1 MMEWGKRFEEA
12 RETSGR
18 RQYRE
23 AIELYKGILEDS
35 KEEDEEVYYSALK
48 AVADLLG
55 YKGIKDYINAIEVY
69 QRIINEYEEAPDE
82 LFDWCQAEIAAT
94 YLFMGMESLD
104 NFDNINEIVNLDD
117 PEIENYFAK
126 LMDKREHFLLA
137 KADAIY
143 KKRM

>member
-1 MMEWGKRFEEA
+1 MEWEKRFDEA
-12 RETSGR
+12 REMSGR
-18 RQYRE
+18 RQYRD
-23 AIELYKGILEDS
+23 AIEVYKGILEDS
-35 KEEDEEVYYSALK
+35 KEEDQEVYYSALK

-94 YLFMGMESLD
+94 YLFMGMENLD
-104 NFDNINEIVNLDD
+104 NFDNINEIVNMDN
-117 PEIENYFAK
+117 PEIENYLTK
-126 LMDKREHFLLA
+126 LMEKREHFLLA